1 MKKLKNFIE
10 EICIIIGLSFIVAA
24 TYLINMIAAMYT
36 LGAFLFLIGLFLA
49 FTRRE

>member
-1 MKKLKNFIE
+1 LKKLKNFIE

-24 TYLINMIAAMYT
+24 TYKINVIAAMYL
-36 LGAFLFLIGLFLA
+36 LGAVLILFGLFLA